1 MRNSA
6 QVWIA
11 LIAACTLAAQ
21 QPPPPKPSV
30 TVQPAT
36 PMQDDMPRKSDI
48 VVETTN
54 VLAPTTVLDKDGAVV
69 NGLKVS
75 DFVLYD
81 NDKQQR
87 IQADVIFQPI
97 SLVVVIQANA
107 QVDKMIPKIQ
117 KIGAA
122 IDQSI
127 LGDSGEAA
135 VIAFDHR
142 VQVMQDFTSEKGKID
157 TAIKKISVYGS
168 STSRLNDAAMQGM
181 NMLRNRPKNRRRIML
196 LISETRDGSSSAR
209 AKDVLLQAQFSDVL
223 VYTVNISHWVSQFTR
238 TPPTP
243 RNDPI
248 PPEAHH
254 VPPSA
259 GVMTPTMQ
267 SQLQLGNS
275 IPAFVEIFKAAKGV
289 FVDNPS
295 ELLTKYTGGKEYTFS
310 NQGSLDHAVLD
321 IGEEIHSQYL
331 LSYVP
336 SSKEGGFHTIRVDV
350 LGRPNLKV
358 RTRPGYWIAGAKE
371 EVSK

>member
-6 QVWIA
+6 QAWIA
-11 LIAACTLAAQ
+11 LIAVSTLAAQ
-21 QPPPPKPSV
+21 QPPAPKPSV

-36 PMQDDMPRKSDI
+36 PMQEDLPRKSDI
-48 VVETTN
+48 VIETTN
-54 VLAPTTVLDKDGAVV
+54 VLAPTTVLDKDGGVV
-69 NGLKVS
+69 NGLKVA

-81 NDKQQR
+81 NDKAQR
-87 IQADVIFQPI
+87 IQADVVFQPI

-127 LGDSGEAA
+127 LGDTGEAA
-135 VIAFDHR
+135 VLAFDHR

-157 TAIKKISVYGS
+157 AAIKKISVYGS

-196 LISETRDGSSSAR
+196 LISETRDGSSSAH
-209 AKDVLLQAQFSDVL
+209 AKEVLMQAQFSDVL
-223 VYTVNISHWVSQFTR
+223 VYTINISHWISQFTR
-238 TPPTP
+238 TPGVP
-243 RNDPI
+243 RPDPI

-254 VPPSA
+254 VPAAA

-267 SQLQLGNS
+267 TQMQMGNS
-275 IPAFVEIFKAAKGV
+275 IPAFVEIFKAVKGI

-310 NQGSLDHAVLD
+310 TQGSLDRAVLD

-336 SSKEGGFHTIRVDV
+336 SSKEGGFHTIRVEV
-350 LGRPNLKV
+350 LGRPNLKI

-371 EVSK
+371 EISK